1 MPYPFA
7 HVAAAVPLC
16 ALLGKRSVPSALAL
30 GSIVPDLWYF
40 VPVVERE
47 QAHSV
52 TGLLWFCLPVSLF
65 LYFAFHLL
73 FKQPLL
79 HIMPGRIACRVRPW
93 TCPALPPAPWHA
105 VLVSLVV
112 GALVHLAWDALT
124 HPTFPLLEQR
134 IFLAGERAVYVHQIL
149 QHSSTLLGTAFLA
162 WWAWTKLRVRR
173 REAMVTTIPAPV
185 RAAAVAMLLAA
196 PAAAFLLIVLTAWP
210 SQGADLPTIR
220 ALLRAAATTAAS
232 VLGLGFVAYCVLWK
246 LRVEASSDG
255 RNRKK

>member
-16 ALLGKRSVPSALAL
+16 ALLGNRGVPSALVI

-40 VPVVERE
+40 VPFVERE
-47 QAHSV
+47 QAHSLP
-52 TGLLWFCLPVSLF
+52 GLLWFCLPVSLC

-79 HIMPGRIACRVRPW
+79 QIMPGVACRLGTW

-105 VLVSLVV
+105 VLISLIAGV
-112 GALVHLAWDALT
+112 LVHLAWDALT

-134 IFLAGERAVYVHQIL
+134 IFSAGGRAVYAHQIL

-162 WWAWTKLRVRR
+162 WWAWAKLRARR
-173 REAMVTTIPAPV
+173 RRDAMVATVPAPLQ
-185 RAAAVAMLLAA
+185 AAALAMLLVP
-196 PAAAFLLIVLTAWP
+196 PAVAFVLIVLTAWP
-210 SQGADLPTIR
+210 SHEADLPTIR
-220 ALLRAAATTAAS
+220 VLLRAAATTAVS
-232 VLGLGFVAYCVLWK
+232 VLGLGVVAYCVLWK
-246 LRVEASSDG
+246 LRGQSSSDG
-255 RNRKK
+255 GS